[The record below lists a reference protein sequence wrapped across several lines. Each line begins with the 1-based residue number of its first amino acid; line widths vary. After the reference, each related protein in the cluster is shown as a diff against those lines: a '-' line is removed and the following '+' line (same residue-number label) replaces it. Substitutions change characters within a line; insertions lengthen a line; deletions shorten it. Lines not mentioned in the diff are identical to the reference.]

1 MVIIQT
7 YVCIF
12 VMFLMA
18 FTTVQEEMQ
27 IKVVLKSSW

>member
-12 VMFLMA
+12 VMFLTA
-18 FTTVQEEMQ
+18 FSVVQQNMQ
-27 IKVVLKSSW
+27 IKALF